1 MSNLAQEFIN
11 SLRNRIKEEKIKK
24 EIQRSFLEEA
34 LNFLVTFFVDE
45 LNSCV
50 KSIKNYKTE
59 EVSCYIDLYVED
71 DKIFHRNFVS
81 RIKTLDPKIKTVNL
95 GEVRAYLINIKELS
109 LITGTEDN
117 KVIVEFYSGG
127 SLKVK
132 RAKISLPLELKS
144 SPKIYRASKKWVT
157 WIYNGSLEK
166 LVLDRVDPFQENIEF
181 FGSSKNNNYK
191 ITSKLDESGFYYEI
205 ISFEKL

>member
-59 EVSCYIDLYVED
+59 EISCYIDLYVED
-71 DKIFHRNFVS
+71 DKSFHRNFVTK
-81 RIKTLDPKIKTVNL
+81 IKTLDSKIKTVNL
-95 GEVRAYLINIKELS
+95 GEVRAYLINIKDLS

-132 RAKISLPLELKS
+132 RVKISLPSELKS
-144 SPKIYRASKKWVT
+144 ATKIYRSNKKWVT

-181 FGSSKNNNYK
+181 SGTSKSNNYK